1 MIARAARV
9 ITDAAGC
16 DAMHRAVDLA
26 RRLFF
31 GDPRRLARE
40 AQHALWIAGDSD
52 LRRFAGDLRFSGSQH
67 VAFGQ
72 IRFRDGARQTVGLSR
87 ERLFAT
93 HLAISGA
100 SGSGKT
106 TLALDLIDQ
115 LIREPGARLVAL
127 DPKGDLDRGLRDER
141 LPILAHRLG
150 PAFADQVR
158 YLRPFAGGP
167 FPPLRLT
174 ARESGTPIEVQSL
187 SLATALA
194 EASGLPLTPP
204 AVQAFTKLAWL
215 AIELNEPLTLI
226 VTWIARPEMF
236 ARAARRSEDERLRHY
251 AIVEFAREHRGMLR
265 ALQARLESVLL
276 LPSVRAALEAP
287 ICISFAQSLEEHH
300 LLIDLS
306 HPPGGEEAAVRIL
319 GGPIVGRLTRAMLSR
334 PVQDDSPQVVFA
346 VDELQELLTHYEAAS
361 FARLAALARSRRVSL
376 LCANQ
381 QQIQLG
387 SKLAEVVR
395 TNAGV
400 EILFRCHAADA
411 EKLAHVLP
419 VSPAAEHPSE
429 ERRALVRRMVSLPRR
444 HCLLWVK
451 DGAVPAHFIRAR
463 KVDFD
468 ALRQAVADVPAGTR
482 DILGRWPETYATR
495 GVPAVGVESAGP
507 ARPPSHPPKAEPKS
521 DSCFPSLG

>member
-93 HLAISGA
+93 NLAISGA

-204 AVQAFTKLAWL
+204 AVQAF
-215 AIELNEPLTLI
+215 
-226 VTWIARPEMF
+226 
-236 ARAARRSEDERLRHY
+236 
-251 AIVEFAREHRGMLR
+251 
-265 ALQARLESVLL
+265 
-276 LPSVRAALEAP
+276 
-287 ICISFAQSLEEHH
+287 
-300 LLIDLS
+300 
-306 HPPGGEEAAVRIL
+306 
-319 GGPIVGRLTRAMLSR
+319 
-334 PVQDDSPQVVFA
+334 
-346 VDELQELLTHYEAAS
+346 
-361 FARLAALARSRRVSL
+361 
-376 LCANQ
+376 
-381 QQIQLG
+381 
-387 SKLAEVVR
+387 
-395 TNAGV
+395 
-400 EILFRCHAADA
+400 
-411 EKLAHVLP
+411 
-419 VSPAAEHPSE
+419 
-429 ERRALVRRMVSLPRR
+429 
-444 HCLLWVK
+444 
-451 DGAVPAHFIRAR
+451 
-463 KVDFD
+463 
-468 ALRQAVADVPAGTR
+468 
-482 DILGRWPETYATR
+482 
-495 GVPAVGVESAGP
+495 
-507 ARPPSHPPKAEPKS
+507 
-521 DSCFPSLG
+521 